1 MCGGIDLKGEG
12 QDNRQR
18 RWLGCYS
25 RSSLRDK
32 RCCGPQT
39 RVLVVKV
46 AKRDQV
52 LNSFIQDT
60 DGFSGNGKL
69 EEGRSQE

>member
-39 RVLVVKV
+39 RVGSQGGEERSGHKT
-46 AKRDQV
+46 
-52 LNSFIQDT
+52 IQDT
-60 DGFSGNGKL
+60 DGFSGNGKF
-69 EEGRSQE
+69 EKGRSQE